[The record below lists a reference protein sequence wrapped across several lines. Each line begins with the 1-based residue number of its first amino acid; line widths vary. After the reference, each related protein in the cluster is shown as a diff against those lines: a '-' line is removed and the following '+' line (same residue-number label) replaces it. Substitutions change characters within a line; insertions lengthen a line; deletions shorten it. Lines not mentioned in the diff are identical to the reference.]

1 MGYTDLQ
8 KKAIYE
14 RGGNLLVSASAGSG
28 KTTVMIQRVLSLLS
42 EGASLE
48 NMVICT
54 FTRSA
59 AADMRDKLSAAL
71 MERAERGDSFAEAQL
86 LLLPGAEI
94 STLHSWCQRLIR
106 SYFYVLDVDPAFEIV
121 DEAESE
127 AMLSAAAAEAVED
140 AIARAEADFTLFYDI
155 MLVRRGDDALK
166 NLIKRTYRYSQTQP
180 DPDLWLN
187 VGAFNGFD
195 NPGICD
201 EIAAEE
207 RERLKRRFL
216 PAAVRLLDETA
227 AAGFTRNLPAAE
239 ALVAR
244 IEGKTD
250 DAVRPSGKI
259 PDEHRK
265 LNEEFLRLKKAYSA
279 AEESLGLYDSLP
291 LPDSPPV
298 FVKVLTS
305 LVRAAGEKYA
315 ALKRKKARLDYAD
328 LEHLACRLV
337 EDEVLSREITARFRY
352 IFVDEYQD
360 INPLQERIIN
370 GLKGGSLFL
379 VGDIKQSIYA
389 FRLCDPG
396 IFLDKYERWRENGFL
411 PPVELNDNFRSASEI
426 LEFANRVFSPL
437 MTAEFGK
444 LDYAK
449 SALLKSGGGIAGG
462 EVCLN
467 LIVRS
472 SEKAENKGV
481 YSVLDA
487 RGDESDATEAETD
500 RIVRDI
506 AEKLA
511 GGLVKENGGV
521 RPVKYSDI
529 AVLVSSRGSHVKML
543 YEKLKKAGIPVSVP
557 DSVKFSSVYEVA
569 VLCEFMKYL
578 CNFTDDIAL
587 VSVLRSALVG
597 ITDDELADI
606 KLAGD
611 KNEKRF
617 CRLCASYARNFSDA
631 AAEKLKAFYAL
642 ADRYLGYSYTQ
653 TAAEVIGKLVS
664 EKKWFAHVF
673 SLKDADVK
681 ADALDA
687 FLRHLSSSPYGG
699 SVGEYVGYLK
709 LENDDFVRPQ
719 AADAVSVMTVHAS
732 KGLEFPFVYLAG
744 TDKRFNMSDLSGK
757 VIFDGQLGI
766 CMRNHDLE
774 QRTVVAN
781 KLTFAAGLK
790 LKRSLL
796 EERMRLLYVA
806 LTRAKYGLYVYACA
820 DEDDELLTD
829 GGMAGTDFEGG
840 RSFFDWLRP
849 AYAEYGFNAV
859 NAADCRIDF
868 SESGRGAAVGPVDA
882 KLADTVRRYVE
893 YEYPYPHAEVKSS
906 VTAVNAM
913 DYDDFPVKYSTG
925 GDDDR
930 AAERGSMYHKAMEL
944 IDFGADFDS
953 EWRRLDSLLGIGG
966 LVDRN
971 ELFAA
976 FGKLGSFVAG
986 RKFYREK
993 QFVYNMGGVLVQGVI
1008 DLIVVGGESC
1018 FIVDY
1023 KTSDRESIL
1032 SGAYDL
1038 QLSAYAAAAEEILG
1052 LKITAAYVY
1061 SFRSAE
1067 FLQIHTKK
1075 ADEIKDKIKK
1085 SG

>member
-8 KKAIYE
+8 KKAIYA

-71 MERAERGDSFAEAQL
+71 MERAEQGDGFAEAQL

-106 SYFYVLDVDPAFEIV
+106 SYFYALDVDPAFEIA

-127 AMLSAAAAEAVED
+127 AMLSAAADEAVED
-140 AIARAEADFTLFYDI
+140 AVSRAEADFTLFYDI

-166 NLIKRTYRYSQTQP
+166 SLIKKTYRYAQTQP
-180 DPDLWLN
+180 DPDLWLDG
-187 VGAFNGFD
+187 GALNGFN
-195 NPGICD
+195 NPEICD

-207 RERLKRRFL
+207 RDRLKRRFL
-216 PAAVRLLDETA
+216 PAAVKLLDATA
-227 AAGFTRNLPAAE
+227 ASGFTRNIASAE

-244 IEGKTD
+244 IEGHGEED
-250 DAVRPSGKI
+250 VRPSGKI
-259 PDEHRK
+259 PEEHIR
-265 LNEEFLRLKKAYSA
+265 LNEEYLRLKKAYSA
-279 AEESLGLYDSLP
+279 AEENLKLYHALP

-298 FVKVLTS
+298 FTKTLTD

-315 ALKRKKARLDYAD
+315 ALKRKKAKLDYSN
-328 LEHLACRLV
+328 LEHLACRLM
-337 EDEVLSREITARFRY
+337 EDDGLRREITDRFRY

-360 INPLQERIIN
+360 INPLQERIIS
-370 GLKGGSLFL
+370 GLNGGSLFL

-396 IFLDKYERWRENGFL
+396 IFLDKYERWSENGFL

-444 LDYAK
+444 LDYSK
-449 SALLKSGGGIAGG
+449 SALLKSGGGLAGG
-462 EVCLN
+462 EVRLN
-467 LIVRS
+467 LIVRDF
-472 SEKAENKGV
+472 ERDENKGI
-481 YSVLDA
+481 YSVLEA
-487 RGDESDATEAETD
+487 RRDESDATEAETD
-500 RIVRDI
+500 RIVCDI

-511 GGLVKENGGV
+511 GGTVKAEGGS

-529 AVLVSSRGSHVKML
+529 AVLVSSRGAHVKML

-557 DSVKFSSVYEVA
+557 DSVKFSSVYEVS

-597 ITDDELADI
+597 VTDDELADI

-617 CRLCASYARNFSDA
+617 CRLCASYARSFSDA
-631 AAEKLKAFYAL
+631 AAEKLKAFYEL
-642 ADRYLGYSYTQ
+642 AGRYLSYSYTH
-653 TAAEVIGKLVS
+653 TASEVIGRLVS

-709 LENDDFVRPQ
+709 LENDDFLRPQ

-744 TDKRFNMSDLSGK
+744 TDKRFNMSDLNGK

-766 CMRNHDLE
+766 CMKNHDLE
-774 QRTVVAN
+774 QRTVTPN

-796 EERMRLLYVA
+796 EERMRLMYVA

-820 DEDDELLTD
+820 DKDDELLS
-829 GGMAGTDFEGG
+829 GCGTVVNDFEGG

-849 AYAEYGFNAV
+849 VYAEYGFNAI
-859 NAADCRIDF
+859 NASDCRIDF
-868 SESGRGAAVGPVDA
+868 SESDRHIAAGPVDA
-882 KLADTVRRYVE
+882 ALADTVRRYVE

-906 VTAVNAM
+906 VTAVNALN
-913 DYDDFPVKYSTG
+913 YDDIPVKYAAG

-930 AAERGSMYHKAMEL
+930 AAERGSLYHKAMEL

-953 EWRRLDSLLGIGG
+953 EWSRLDALIGVGG
-966 LVDRN
+966 LIDRN
-971 ELFAA
+971 ELFSA
-976 FGKLGSFVAG
+976 FVKLKRFTDG

-993 QFVYNMGGVLVQGVI
+993 QFVYNMDGILVQGVI
-1008 DLIVVGGESC
+1008 DLIVVDGENC

-1023 KTSDRESIL
+1023 KTSDRERIL

-1075 ADEIKDKIKK
+1075 ADEIKDKIRKT
-1085 SG
+1085 G